1 MKTPIRGRRI
11 CEKTEDRRGDA
22 ASSPIFKCKSN
33 PQLSTP
39 ACHSQSNHV
48 RGCGKKRVEVVA
60 NCVPSFF
67 SQKSLI
73 CEHKLI
79 SRVRSRACKA
89 GCARAKFTSA
99 SWTKAGDRRQNRV
112 PPPFCST
119 DHGEREGT
127 RKHRQGMGC
136 CGEPLGDGVCISARG
151 CPESGTRYKDYVG
164 RTPTRIRVQKATSQA
179 GSEGRKVCLRNSESQ
194 PSGRVLGGGA
204 PGR

>member
-48 RGCGKKRVEVVA
+48 RGCGKKSVEVVA

-136 CGEPLGDGVCISARG
+136 CGEPLGMVCASQ
-151 CPESGTRYKDYVG
+151 PEAAQNQGPGTRTMLEGHLRGFGSKRQRPRQGVRDG
-164 RTPTRIRVQKATSQA
+164 RSVSGIPNPNPA
-179 GSEGRKVCLRNSESQ
+179 GGC
-194 PSGRVLGGGA
+194 
-204 PGR
+204 